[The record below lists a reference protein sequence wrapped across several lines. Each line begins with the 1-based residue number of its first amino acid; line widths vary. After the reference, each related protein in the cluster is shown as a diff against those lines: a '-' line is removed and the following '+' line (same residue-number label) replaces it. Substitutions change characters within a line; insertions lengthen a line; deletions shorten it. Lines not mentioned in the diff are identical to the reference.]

1 MIAPITNQLLQESI
15 ENGPPNTFPP
25 HPAHARHLPEMGIS
39 PSTVHDLVARGNFI
53 KPFTLIPGGRA
64 VGWLEAEVDQWIFE
78 RKEASQQ
85 EVA

>member
-1 MIAPITNQLLQESI
+1 MGHQTPSRRILRMRDICQK
-15 ENGPPNTFPP
+15 
-25 HPAHARHLPEMGIS
+25 MGIS
-39 PSTVHDLVARGNFI
+39 PSTVHDLVARGIFI

>member
-1 MIAPITNQLLQESI
+1 MGYETPSRRILRMRDICQK
-15 ENGPPNTFPP
+15 
-25 HPAHARHLPEMGIS
+25 MGIS
-39 PSTVHDLVARGNFI
+39 PSTVHDLVARGIFI

-78 RKEASQQ
+78 RKEASQK